1 MKKTFVITT
10 LILAMILLGVFGG
23 LAAAERGDQGKT
35 DRSANIFTARMAEI
49 LGIEQAR
56 VEQAFKQ
63 AILETRDER
72 ANRHLERLVET
83 GKLTQEQADSKL
95 EWIKDN
101 PGFLKKKHHSRFRD
115 PNGKAGHFMDRGRL
129 YK

>member
-1 MKKTFVITT
+1 
-10 LILAMILLGVFGG
+10 
-23 LAAAERGDQGKT
+23 
-35 DRSANIFTARMAEI
+35 
-49 LGIEQAR
+49 
-56 VEQAFKQ
+56 
-63 AILETRDER
+63 LETKDER

-101 PGFLKKKHHSRFRD
+101 PGFWKKKHRSRFGD
-115 PNGKAGHFMDRGRL
+115 PNGKAGHFMDRDRL